1 MFSRMLPIR
10 QYLPDQSIADL
21 PTEVRKQLDSSEFTS
36 TPRRGGRIAIG
47 VGSRGITNIATIV
60 RSAVSYW
67 NEAGYQ
73 PFIFPAMGSHGAATA
88 EGQAQVL
95 ARYGIDETTMGCP
108 ILSSLE
114 VVSLGRT
121 HDGIEVFMDRN
132 AYSSDGV
139 MLIGRVKWHTDF
151 DGKLE
156 SGLFKMMAIGLGKF
170 AGARQYHAFAHNLG
184 LEHVIRTVG
193 HQVLSSGK
201 IVGGLA
207 VLEDAL
213 HHTAHVEA
221 IPINVMERREE
232 ELLSLAKSWKA
243 RVPVDHLD
251 LLIVDEI
258 GKNIMGSG
266 MDTKV
271 VNRSVH
277 GAYNPWS
284 DAGTRIERIFV
295 RDLNDI
301 THGNAAGIGLADV
314 IHDRILAKVDW
325 NMTWINVLTG
335 SVPAAGRMPIHF
347 PTDRGCIEK
356 IAPTAGKVDSKDVTI
371 GWIWNTLE
379 LTWLMLSE
387 NLRKEIEA
395 NPDLEIIGP
404 AQDFCYDQNGNLP
417 AMLDAAGVSTGL
429 SPATGSSRF

>member
-10 QYLPDQSIADL
+10 QNLPDRSIADL
-21 PTEVRKQLDSSEFTS
+21 PAEIRKQLDASGFAA
-36 TPRRGGRIAIG
+36 TPKRGGRIAIG
-47 VGSRGITNIATIV
+47 VGSRGIANIATIV
-60 RSAVSYW
+60 RSAVAYW
-67 NEAGYQ
+67 NKTGYK

-108 ILSSLE
+108 IISSLE
-114 VVSLGRT
+114 VAPLGRT

-151 DGKLE
+151 AGKLE

-170 AGARQYHAFAHNLG
+170 AGARQYHAFAHHAG

-193 HQVLSSGK
+193 HQVLASGK
-201 IVGGLA
+201 IIGGLA

-221 IPINVMERREE
+221 LPVSMMERREE
-232 ELLSLAKSWKA
+232 ELLSLTKSWKA
-243 RVPVDHLD
+243 RIPVDHLD

-266 MDTKV
+266 MDVKV

-277 GAYNPWS
+277 GAYNPWR

-301 THGNAAGIGLADV
+301 THGNAAGIGMADV
-314 IHDRILAKVDW
+314 MHDRILTKVDW

-347 PTDRGCIEK
+347 PTDRECIER
-356 IAPTAGKVDSKDVTI
+356 IAPTAGKVDTRDLTI
-371 GWIWNTLE
+371 GWISNTLE

-387 NLRKEIEA
+387 NLQPKIEA
-395 NPDLEIIGP
+395 NPNLEIVGP
-404 AQDFCYDQNGNLP
+404 AQDFCYDQHGNLP
-417 AMLDAAGVSTGL
+417 ATFDAAGVSYGL
-429 SPATGSSRF
+429 SHATSSSRR